1 MARVTTCD
9 GYALQAEAHGR
20 GTPLILSCGLCT
32 TLEHWRGQI
41 EPFVRAGLRVILWDY
56 RGHGRTDA
64 PDDPDAYS
72 LELVLDDLERVLD
85 WAAPGEPAVLG
96 GLSFGGLASMHMALA
111 RPERVRALVLAA
123 TGPGFKRPEA
133 QVRWAATMEKTASL
147 LERRGMEA
155 LLARPMAE
163 TVIGLRP
170 ELPAAQ
176 AAARALAAQDP
187 RGVAHF
193 LRRLGAPARPVVD
206 RLEDIGHPALVVVG
220 ALDGAFLHA
229 ADLMQARLP
238 RVERSTIADAGHIV
252 NIEQADAFDAAV
264 LAFLEKLERE
274 PG

>member
-20 GTPLILSCGLCT
+20 GIPLILSCGLCT
-32 TLEHWRGQI
+32 TLEHWRGQV

-56 RGHGRTDA
+56 RGHGRSDA

-72 LELVLDDLERVLD
+72 LELLLDDLERVLD

-96 GLSFGGLASMHMALA
+96 GLSFGGLASLHMALA

-123 TGPGFKRPEA
+123 TGPGFKQSEA
-133 QVRWAATMEKTASL
+133 QARWAATMEKTAGL
-147 LERRGMEA
+147 IERRGMQA
-155 LLARPMAE
+155 LLVRAMAE

-176 AAARALAAQDP
+176 AAARALTAQDP

-193 LRRLGAPARPVVD
+193 IRRLGAPARSVVD
-206 RLEDIGHPALVVVG
+206 RLGDIGHPALVVVG
-220 ALDGAFLHA
+220 ALDSAFLRA

-264 LAFLEKLERE
+264 LAFLGKLERE
-274 PG
+274 PS